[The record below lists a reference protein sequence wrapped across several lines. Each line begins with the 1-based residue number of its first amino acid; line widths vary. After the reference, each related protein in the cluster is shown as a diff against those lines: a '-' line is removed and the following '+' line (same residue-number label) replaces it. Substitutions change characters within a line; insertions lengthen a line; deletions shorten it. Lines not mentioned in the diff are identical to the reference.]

1 MAVVFVLLLRVD
13 DDDLDRLALAPV
25 VAAALPPVVAAA
37 EPEFDAELPEDC
49 AALLEFE
56 IELDAAFDAGFD
68 VEEGLLDVGTT

>member
-1 MAVVFVLLLRVD
+1 MLLLRVD
-13 DDDLDRLALAPV
+13 DDLDPLALAPV

-56 IELDAAFDAGFD
+56 IEFDAAFDAGFD
-68 VEEGLLDVGTT
+68 VEEGLLDAAVR